1 MTASPVFGKVYM
13 ASQLTDAFAR
23 KFYYLRLSITD
34 VCNFRCT
41 YCLPNG
47 YKPGAVNNNGFLSVD
62 EVRRVTRA
70 FSALGTEKVR
80 LTGGE
85 PSLRRDFTEII
96 AAVRENPAIRQIAV
110 TTNGYRLA
118 RDVERWRDAGLTAIN
133 VSVDSLDAR
142 QFHAI
147 TGQDKFHQVMD
158 GIDAAFAAGFDK
170 VKVNTVLMRDV
181 NHHQLDTFLAW
192 IQPRRIQLRFIE
204 LMETGEGSDLFR
216 RHHLSGMVLRDELLR
231 RGWIHQIR
239 QRSDGPAQVFCHP
252 DYAGEIG
259 LIMPYEKDFCA
270 TCNRLRVSSVGKL
283 HLCLFGEGGVDL
295 RDLMAEDQ
303 QQAALEA
310 PQEAGHQVVEKAI
323 VKENRYAIRA
333 QVSAWIASDN
343 VQVVLITGGTGFT
356 DGDQAPEALLP
367 LFDREVEGFGEVF
380 RMLSFEEI
388 GTSTLQSRAVA
399 GVANRTLIFAMPG
412 STKACRTAWD
422 NIIAPQL
429 DARTRPCNFIPH
441 LKK

>member
-1 MTASPVFGKVYM
+1 MTTSPVFGKVYM
-13 ASQLTDAFAR
+13 GSQLTDAFAR

-41 YCLPNG
+41 YCLPDG
-47 YKPGAVNNNGFLSVD
+47 YKPGGVANNGFLTVD
-62 EVRRVTRA
+62 EIRRVTRA
-70 FSALGTEKVR
+70 FASLGTEKVR

-85 PSLRRDFTEII
+85 PSLRRDFTDII
-96 AAVRENPAIRQIAV
+96 AAVRENDAIRQIAV

-118 RDVERWRDAGLTAIN
+118 RDAAAWRDAGLTALN

-147 TGQDKFHQVMD
+147 TGQDKFQQVMA
-158 GIDAAFAAGFDK
+158 GIDAAFEAGFEK

-192 IQPRRIQLRFIE
+192 VQPRPIQLRFIE
-204 LMETGEGSDLFR
+204 LMETGEGSSLFR
-216 RHHLSGMVLRDELLR
+216 KHHISGQVLRDELLR

-283 HLCLFGEGGVDL
+283 HLCLFGEGGVSL
-295 RDLMAEDQ
+295 RDLLENDAQ
-303 QQAALEA
+303 QPALEERISAALLEKK
-310 PQEAGHQVVEKAI
+310 QTHFLHQ
-323 VKENRYAIRA
+323 N
-333 QVSAWIASDN
+333 N
-343 VQVVLITGGTGFT
+343 TGITQNLSYIGG
-356 DGDQAPEALLP
+356 
-367 LFDREVEGFGEVF
+367 
-380 RMLSFEEI
+380 
-388 GTSTLQSRAVA
+388 
-399 GVANRTLIFAMPG
+399 
-412 STKACRTAWD
+412 
-422 NIIAPQL
+422 
-429 DARTRPCNFIPH
+429 
-441 LKK
+441 